1 MSQSDRDWDAFTIPK
16 PGGQCQMDL
25 AVEGIT
31 CAACMSEIE
40 TTLTRLPGVSQARV
54 NLTSRRL
61 SVGWESARTDA
72 RAVVGA
78 LEALGYKAH
87 PFDPAHAA
95 SVEEGEARF
104 LMRCLAVAGFA
115 AMNVMLFSVSIWAGN
130 VTDITQETRDL
141 FHWLS
146 ALIALPAA
154 AYAGRPFFTSAWRAL
169 RNLRTNMD
177 VPISIGIIITLA
189 LSVFQTVRSEHH
201 AYFDSAVMLLFFLLL
216 GRFLD
221 HNMRRRTR
229 SVAEN
234 LAALRGE
241 TAARIGP
248 DGAVK
253 DVPLSKIDPGDRIL
267 VRPGERV
274 SVDGVVERGK
284 SDIDQSL
291 VTGETATVAV
301 TVSDRVYAG
310 TMNVTGSLTV
320 RVTAATEDT
329 LLSEV
334 NRLLEAAAQAKSK
347 YMRLADR
354 VARHYAPVV
363 HTAAVFT
370 FLAWTFAVG
379 LGWQDSLVIAVS
391 VLIITCPCALAL
403 AIPTVQVVTS
413 GVLFRRGL
421 LIHSGDAIER
431 LATVDTV
438 VFDKTGTLTLPRPDW
453 VGLEAIDPALRA
465 RAASLAATSRHPLG
479 MALARLGDGGARL
492 DATEYVGEGVEAN
505 VDGETRRLGSPAF
518 CGVPASEVERV
529 LARFP
534 GASLVAYREG
544 ERAPVLFPFS
554 QVLRPDAVA
563 VIAALKARGVALE
576 ILSGD
581 RPGPVST
588 AALALG
594 IDNWRAD
601 MKPAD
606 KIARLETLKAS
617 GRKVMMVGDGLNDA
631 PALAA
636 AHVSLSPVSAV
647 HVSQAAADAVFL
659 GERLSPVVDVLDV
672 ARRAR
677 RAMIENLWISI
688 VYNIIAVP
696 VAMLGYIT
704 PLIAALAMSGSSLIV
719 TLNALKLRTMRVG
732 LNDAA
737 LVGETHGGNGPY
749 HHAGRADRAV
759 DPVQRAEGAQAQ
771 PQAPRIGR

>member
-1 MSQSDRDWDAFTIPK
+1 MSSTERDWDAFTIPK

-61 SVGWESARTDA
+61 AVGWESSRTDA
-72 RAVVGA
+72 RAVVTA

-189 LSVFQTVRSEHH
+189 LSVFQTLRSEHH

-248 DGAVK
+248 DGTVK
-253 DVPLSKIDPGDRIL
+253 DVPLSKIDPGDRVL
-267 VRPGERV
+267 VRPGERI
-274 SVDGVVERGK
+274 SVDGIVERGT

-301 TVSDRVYAG
+301 TLSDRVYAG
-310 TMNVTGSLTV
+310 TMNVTGTLTV

-363 HTAAVFT
+363 HTAALLT

-453 VGLEAIDPALRA
+453 VGMEAIDAGVRA

-479 MALARLGDGGARL
+479 MALARLSGDTGQRL
-492 DATEYVGEGVEAN
+492 DATEYVGEGVETI
-505 VDGETRRLGSPAF
+505 VDGEVRRLGSPAF
-518 CGVPASEVERV
+518 CGVSAREVERV
-529 LARFP
+529 LGQFP

-544 ERAPVLFPFS
+544 DAAPVIFPFS

-563 VIAALKARGVALE
+563 VIAALKARGLAIE

-581 RPGPVST
+581 RPGPVEM
-588 AALALG
+588 AAKALG
-594 IDNWRAD
+594 IETWRSD
-601 MKPAD
+601 LKPAD
-606 KIARLETLKAS
+606 KIARLEALKAQ

-647 HVSQAAADAVFL
+647 HISQAAADAVFL
-659 GERLSPVVDVLDV
+659 GERLAPVVDVFDV

-696 VAMLGYIT
+696 VAMLGFIT

-732 LNDAA
+732 LGEAM
-737 LVGETHGGNGPY
+737 LIGETDAGNRP
-749 HHAGRADRAV
+749 HHHPGRPDRAF
-759 DPVQRAEGAQAQ
+759 DPVQRPQGAAPKTEGS
-771 PQAPRIGR
+771 RR